1 MSGTRP
7 VPPEPPADEGG
18 NSLRSVNPATEEELA
33 SFEEHTPRDVE
44 RALARAWEARAGWR
58 DTVVSSRAAR
68 FAELA
73 AYLRHD
79 RPRLA
84 ALLTAEMGKPIVEAE
99 AEVDKC
105 AWTAEW
111 FAEHIESMLLPL
123 AIPSTATESYV
134 RFQPLGVVLAVMPW
148 NFPLWQV
155 FRAAIPAVL
164 GGNVMLLKH
173 ASNVPQTALEAE
185 RAFRRAGFPDGVFQT
200 LLVGSPAVE
209 GVVRDRRVAAVT
221 LTGSDAAGA
230 HVAQVAGRALKK
242 SVLELGGSDP
252 FIVLEDADVLAAAR
266 VACRARNQNNGQSCI
281 AAKRFIVVEEVA
293 EEFERRFAEA
303 VAALKVGDPMER
315 DTNVGPL
322 ARGDLVVE
330 LGRQVDESVA
340 MGARAAVGGSAMER
354 QGYYFEPT
362 VLTGVTGA
370 MPVFRE
376 ETFGPVAA
384 VVRVRDE
391 AEALAVANDSD
402 FGLGAA
408 VWTRDAERG
417 KRLAARI
424 EAGAVFVNGMVASD
438 ARLPFGG
445 VKRSGYGRELSQFGL
460 HEFQNVQ
467 TVWVGPAA

>member
-1 MSGTRP
+1 M
-7 VPPEPPADEGG
+7 AI
-18 NSLRSVNPATEEELA
+18 RSVNPATEDELA
-33 SFEEHTPRDVE
+33 SFEEHTPDDVE
-44 RALARAWEARAGWR
+44 RALARAWDARAGWR
-58 DTVVSSRAAR
+58 DTQVSTRAAR

-73 AYLRHD
+73 ALLRHD

-111 FAEHIESMLLPL
+111 FAEHIETMLAPI
-123 AIPSTATESYV
+123 ATPSTATESYV
-134 RFQPLGVVLAVMPW
+134 RLQPLGVVLAVMPW

-155 FRAAIPAVL
+155 FRAAIPAVM
-164 GGNVMLLKH
+164 GGNVMVLKH

-185 RAFRRAGFPDGVFQT
+185 RAFRRAGFPEGVFQT
-200 LLVGSPAVE
+200 LLVGSDAVA
-209 GVVRDRRVAAVT
+209 GIVRDRRVAAVT
-221 LTGSDAAGA
+221 LTGSDTAGA
-230 HVAQVAGRALKK
+230 HVAEIAGGALKK

-252 FIVLEDADVLAAAR
+252 FIVLEDADVPAAAR

-281 AAKRFIVVEEVA
+281 AAKRFVVVEEVA
-293 EEFERRFAEA
+293 DEFERRFAEA
-303 VAALKVGDPMER
+303 VGALKVGDPMER

-322 ARGDLVVE
+322 ARGDLVTE
-330 LGRQVDESVA
+330 LERQVEESVA
-340 MGARAAVGGSAMER
+340 LGARAAVGGGRIAR
-354 QGYYFEPT
+354 TGYYFHPT
-362 VLTGVTGA
+362 VLTGVTSD

-391 AEALAVANDSD
+391 AEAVAVANDSD
-402 FGLGAA
+402 FGLGSA
-408 VWTRDAERG
+408 VWTGDVERG

-467 TVWVGPAA
+467 TVWVGPAR

>member
-1 MSGTRP
+1 MP
-7 VPPEPPADEGG
+7 IQ
-18 NSLRSVNPATEEELA
+18 SVNPATEEELA
-33 SFEEHTPRDVE
+33 SFEEHTPEDVE
-44 RALARAWEARAGWR
+44 RALARAWTARQGWR
-58 DTVVSSRAAR
+58 DTPVSSRAAR
-68 FAELA
+68 FAELS

-84 ALLTAEMGKPIVEAE
+84 ALLTAEMGKPVVEAE

-111 FAEHIESMLLPL
+111 FAEHVEAMLAPL
-123 AIPSTATESYV
+123 SVPANATESYV

-164 GGNVMLLKH
+164 GGNVMVLKH

-185 RAFRRAGFPDGVFQT
+185 RAFRRSGFPDGVFQT
-200 LLVGSPAVE
+200 LLVGSAAVE
-209 GVVRDRRVAAVT
+209 GIVRDRRVAAVT

-230 HVAQVAGRALKK
+230 QVAAIAGGALKK

-252 FIVLEDADVLAAAR
+252 FIVLEDADVAAAAR

-281 AAKRFIVVEEVA
+281 AAKRFVVVEEVA
-293 EEFERRFAEA
+293 DEFERRFAEA
-303 VAALKVGDPMER
+303 VGALRVGDPMER

-322 ARGDLVVE
+322 ARGDLVTGLE
-330 LGRQVDESVA
+330 RQVDESVA
-340 MGARAAVGGSAMER
+340 MGARAAVGGAR
-354 QGYYFEPT
+354 VDRRGYYFQPT
-362 VLTGVTGA
+362 VLTGVTRD

-391 AEALAVANDSD
+391 AEAEAVANDSA
-402 FGLGAA
+402 FGLGSA
-408 VWTRDAERG
+408 VWTGDVERG

-460 HEFQNVQ
+460 QEFQNVQ
-467 TVWVGPAA
+467 TVWVGPAR